1 MGDIAVEGRILLQG
15 IFKNQLGSWNRSIGL
30 RVGKVAVSY
39 NRIPNNVVKSELES
53 LSVDKWQS
61 DWNQTTKWTITKDY
75 FPKVIN

>member
-61 DWNQTTKWTITKDY
+61 DWNQTTKGTITKDY